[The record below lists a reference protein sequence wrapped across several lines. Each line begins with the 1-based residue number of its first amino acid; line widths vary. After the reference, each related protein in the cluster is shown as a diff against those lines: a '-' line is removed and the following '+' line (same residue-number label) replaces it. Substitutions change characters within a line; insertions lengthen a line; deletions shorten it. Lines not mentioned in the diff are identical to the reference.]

1 MKSSLKFQFSNKLN
15 IFIYIFTVVHILFCL
30 DIALDISPLFA
41 QSNTT
46 NQKSKNLLF
55 KFYSDYISPAD
66 GERCGMYPSCSGY
79 AEEAVKKHGL
89 FMGWIMSCDRLIRC
103 GRDEVNISK
112 RVKQPDGK
120 LLTLDPLESN
130 DFWWYPYAPSN
141 E

>member
-1 MKSSLKFQFSNKLN
+1 MEFQKFYKVLQVWKRWCVLLKSNSRYFN
-15 IFIYIFTVVHILFCL
+15 IFIYIAIFVNILFYL
-30 DIALDISPLFA
+30 ELTSVFA

-79 AEEAVKKHGL
+79 GEEAIKKHGL
-89 FMGWIMSCDRLIRC
+89 FMGWIISCDRLIRC

-120 LLTLDPLESN
+120 LLTLEIP
-130 DFWWYPYAPSN
+130 P
-141 E
+141 